1 MSVTGLRCL
10 AGRWR
15 PSLGALAIGALTLFG
30 LSSCAWKVVP
40 PRDAAE
46 PVPVFVSEYGRHTRL
61 ALPDRTAAFFEYGFG
76 EWNFYGLEKRGV
88 FSALR
93 AITGLGRG
101 AFSRRK
107 LPYTLE
113 ESRFVQAAGSRR
125 SVRLFVERSRAE
137 ELRYELEGR
146 WRANLRTVVI
156 RAWDHIPVS
165 PDRARYHLFHNS
177 NQAVAGWLKRLGC
190 RVIGCPITSNFQ
202 VVKESAAV
210 ERRSPQPPGGGTPW

>member
-1 MSVTGLRCL
+1 MNVAVRRCL

-15 PSLGALAIGALTLFG
+15 PSLGALAICVLTL
-30 LSSCAWKVVP
+30 LSISSCAWKVVP
-40 PRDAAE
+40 PRDVTE

-61 ALPDRTAAFFEYGFG
+61 ALPDDTAAFFEYGFG
-76 EWNFYGLEKRGV
+76 EWNFYGLEKTSGS
-88 FSALR
+88 SALR

-125 SVRLFVERSRAE
+125 SVRLFVERSRVE
-137 ELRYELEGR
+137 ELRFELETR
-146 WRANLRTVVI
+146 WRANLGTVVI
-156 RAWDHIPVS
+156 RAWDQIPVS
-165 PDRARYHLFHNS
+165 RDRARYHLFHNS
-177 NQAVAGWLKRLGC
+177 NQVVAGWLKRLGC
-190 RVIGCPITSNFQ
+190 RVLGFPITANFQ

-210 ERRSPQPPGGGTPW
+210 ERRSPPPPGGGTPW